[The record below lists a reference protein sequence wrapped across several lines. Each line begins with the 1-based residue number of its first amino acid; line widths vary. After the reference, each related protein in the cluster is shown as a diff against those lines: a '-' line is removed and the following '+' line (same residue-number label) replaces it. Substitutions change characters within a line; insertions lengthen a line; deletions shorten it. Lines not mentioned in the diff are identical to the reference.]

1 MITTETKPLAFD
13 KQIVWNPADLKEVD
27 EAKAV
32 LRAWKKMGYRIE
44 LEDGSEMEF
53 FRPHYGEATVKAGIP
68 EARYVMRILNETGDE
83 VITWNKENGG
93 EALEA
98 KKRLYKHLK
107 KGGTAY
113 TVRKDGTRKRQIAEF
128 DVDSE
133 ELILDDITTLV
144 PKTVGR

>member
-1 MITTETKPLAFD
+1 MTKEVKPLAFD
-13 KQIVWNPADLKEVD
+13 KSIVWDPANLKEVD

-32 LRAWKKMGYRIE
+32 LRSWKKLGYRIE
-44 LEDGSEMEF
+44 LEDGSEMGF
-53 FRPHYGEATVKAGIP
+53 FRPYYGEAVVKAGIP
-68 EARYVMRILNETGDE
+68 KARYTMRILDETGDT
-83 VITWNKENGG
+83 VITWDKENGA

-98 KKRLYKHLK
+98 KRKLYTHIK

-113 TVRKDGTRKRQIAEF
+113 TVRKDGTRKRMITEF

-133 ELILDDITTLV
+133 ELILEEVTTLV